1 MLLGCWWLLSAALL
15 GAGIP
20 LFVYTMETTAV
31 HRNQEFF
38 LAASIL
44 TILTLPIS
52 LYGISMHLMY
62 YTCPQEQRYAHH
74 GQHRPV
80 SVGTHPSREPAQ
92 EEVLVQD
99 FVCRPEDDIYIDSLR
114 EMYEVC
120 RPSSA
125 PAQEW
130 AAWSPPGRRPH
141 TMQMPGFAR
150 LGTQ

>member
-1 MLLGCWWLLSAALL
+1 MWWLSYRYIIRVLWMVPIYSLNAWLATLLSL
-15 GAGIP
+15 
-20 LFVYTMETTAV
+20 
-31 HRNQEFF
+31 
-38 LAASIL
+38 
-44 TILTLPIS
+44 
-52 LYGISMHLMY
+52 
-62 YTCPQEQRYAHH
+62 
-74 GQHRPV
+74 
-80 SVGTHPSREPAQ
+80 
-92 EEVLVQD
+92 D

-130 AAWSPPGRRPH
+130 ATWSPPGRRPR